1 MALIFYFLTFWF
13 CKSSYEEGT
22 QTEEDKPKETDEL
35 NRELLCTETVLWSM
49 HQLQLS
55 KAELIP
61 FNICIIRSQ
70 VFARKGR

>member
-35 NRELLCTETVLWSM
+35 NRELLCAETVL
-49 HQLQLS
+49 
-55 KAELIP
+55 
-61 FNICIIRSQ
+61 
-70 VFARKGR
+70 